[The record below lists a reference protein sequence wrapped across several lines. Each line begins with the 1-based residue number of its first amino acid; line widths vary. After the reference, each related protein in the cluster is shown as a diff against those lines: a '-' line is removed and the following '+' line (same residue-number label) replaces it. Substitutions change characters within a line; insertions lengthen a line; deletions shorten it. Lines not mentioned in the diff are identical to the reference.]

1 MLACDSFVALFRVE
15 PLLLCAQC
23 VVAQRKGTGVCGD
36 KRVCDRVH
44 MSTCADDDITMTHK
58 VVPGMS
64 SASFGIHVAR
74 IAGVPDDVV
83 SCAKEVEAQLSSERA
98 KRQRVV

>member
-1 MLACDSFVALFRVE
+1 MFGCVCVA
-15 PLLLCAQC
+15 
-23 VVAQRKGTGVCGD
+23 TSVCSLPQLI
-36 KRVCDRVH
+36 CFFDRVD
-44 MSTCADDDITMTHK
+44 MSACADDDITMTHK
-58 VVPGMS
+58 VVPGVS